1 MRASGK
7 YVTVFVTCA
16 HYDEAS
22 AIAQT
27 LVGEKLVACVNILLH
42 TESIYWWQ
50 GKVEKAS
57 EILMIAKTSARK
69 IPQVIKRVKELHS
82 YTVPEIIALP
92 IVRGDRNYLKWID
105 QSIA

>member
-1 MRASGK
+1 MRALDK

-22 AIAQT
+22 TIAQT

-50 GKVEKAS
+50 GKVEKAG
-57 EILMIAKTSARK
+57 EILLIAKTAARK
-69 IPQVIKRVKELHS
+69 VGQVASRVKELHS
-82 YTVPEIIALP
+82 YQVPEIIALP
-92 IVRGDRNYLKWID
+92 IVDADRNYLKWIE
-105 QSIA
+105 QSIE